1 MSSIL
6 FTIAGFITCVAF
18 ILLGGSK
25 LSKYGDI
32 IADLTGIGKAWLG
45 LVLMGAITSLP
56 ELITGISSILI
67 IDAPEIAVGD
77 VMGSCAFNLLILA
90 FLDYFIPGKPLSS
103 VVTKGHV
110 VGGFLGMILL
120 TFSVIAILFASV
132 FPVIGWISSSSIL
145 LIAVYFISVR
155 IIFKNETR
163 LAAEA
168 KQGQIFIKKND
179 EEISLPIAIRRYVI
193 AALIV
198 VLAAIF
204 LPYFA
209 EHLSDQTGMNK
220 SFVGTLLVA
229 ATTSLPELAV
239 SVSAVRRG
247 SVDIAVGN
255 LLGSN
260 IFNMLILSI
269 DDIIYTKGA
278 LLASVSINHAL
289 SGLVA
294 LLMTAIVGI
303 SIVYSTPFKRFSL
316 GIDAIILVVFYVLL
330 MVALYHL

>member
-1 MSSIL
+1 MSSL
-6 FTIAGFITCVAF
+6 VVTIAGFITCVAF
-18 ILLGGSK
+18 ILLGGSR

-56 ELITGISSILI
+56 ELITGISSILF

-120 TFSVIAILFASV
+120 TFSVMAILFASV
-132 FPVIGWISSSSIL
+132 FPVIGWISSSSVL

-179 EEISLPIAIRRYVI
+179 EEISLPVAIRRYVI

-198 VLAAIF
+198 VVAAVF

-269 DDIIYTKGA
+269 DDIMYTKGA

-303 SIVYSTPFKRFSL
+303 SIVYSTPYKRFIL
-316 GIDAIILVVFYVLL
+316 GIDAIILVVLYVLL
-330 MVALYHL
+330 MIALYHL

>member
-1 MSSIL
+1 MSSL
-6 FTIAGFITCVAF
+6 VFTITGFITCVAF
-18 ILLGGSK
+18 ILLGGSR

-56 ELITGISSILI
+56 ELITGVSSILI

-103 VVTKGHV
+103 MVTKGHV

-132 FPVIGWISSSSIL
+132 FPVIGWISSSSVL
-145 LIAVYFISVR
+145 LIGVYFVAIR
-155 IIFKNETR
+155 IIYKNETR

-168 KQGQIFIKKND
+168 KQGQIFIKKNN
-179 EEISLPIAIRRYVI
+179 EEISLPLAIRRYII

-198 VLAAIF
+198 VVAAVF

-209 EHLSDQTGMNK
+209 ELLSDQTGMNK

-269 DDIIYTKGA
+269 DDIMYTKGP
-278 LLASVSINHAL
+278 LLAAVSINHAL

>member
-1 MSSIL
+1 MSSL
-6 FTIAGFITCVAF
+6 VFTIVGFITCVAF
-18 ILLGGSK
+18 ILLGGSR

-56 ELITGISSILI
+56 ELITGISSIII

-120 TFSVIAILFASV
+120 TFTVIAILFASV
-132 FPVIGWISSSSIL
+132 IPVIGWISSSSVL
-145 LIAVYFISVR
+145 LIAVYFIAVR

-163 LAAEA
+163 LAAQA

-198 VLAAIF
+198 VVAAVF

-209 EHLSDQTGMNK
+209 DQLSDQTGMNK

-278 LLASVSINHAL
+278 LLSSVSINHAL

-303 SIVYSTPFKRFSL
+303 SIVYSTPYKRFIL
-316 GIDAIILVVFYVLL
+316 GIDAIILVVLYVLL
-330 MVALYHL
+330 MIALYHL